1 MAVGFRK
8 SFLGFNCEDVL
19 NYIETSHK
27 THSEKEKELNGEI
40 NNLNGTIESLKKQL
54 SDLTAERDEI
64 SAKLQEFNKK
74 YEEIDRLSQNIG
86 KLYLVAQSNAQA
98 IMRNAVENS
107 TMAQTEVDTNVNAIS
122 NAHQS
127 LTDIRNEINETS
139 ATFTKK
145 VSELIN
151 SLDETR
157 RQITDNTA
165 DTELRKGEFAAVV
178 QMLER

>member
-1 MAVGFRK
+1 MAAGFRK

-19 NYIETSHK
+19 NYIESSHK
-27 THSEKEKELNGEI
+27 AHNEKEKELKGEI
-40 NNLNGTIESLKKQL
+40 SNLNGTVESLKKQL

-98 IMRNAVENS
+98 IMRNAAESSAMAQSEVEN
-107 TMAQTEVDTNVNAIS
+107 NVNVIS
-122 NAHQS
+122 DAHQS

-139 ATFTKK
+139 AAFTKK
-145 VSELIN
+145 VGELIN

-157 RQITDNTA
+157 KQITDNTA
-165 DTELRKGEFAAVV
+165 DIEQRKEDFAAVV
-178 QMLER
+178 QLLER